1 MRCRPGIAGTIFA
14 AFSLLLLAAMV
25 ISQPVRLVAADEEK
39 KQSGEAKKGDEATVK
54 PAASDNPT
62 PTNPADPTAPLRRL
76 LPEDDVWI
84 DPKNKQIVIE
94 GEVCLTRGL
103 LEMFACLKGSK
114 EHESVVA
121 ANAKAYP
128 VHAALLAL
136 GAKSGSP
143 AKFDPKYVPAS
154 GTPIDVMVYWTDDKG
169 QPQKAKAQDW
179 VRDIKT
185 QKPMGP
191 SWVFAGSAFHH
202 NEVTGK
208 NIYIADA
215 YGDFICVSNFPSALL
230 DIPVESSQEN
240 AELAFE
246 ANTEKIPPRGTKVK
260 IVLMPKIEKQA
271 AGKLNRRDAEA
282 QRETTPKSDT
292 DKK

>member
-1 MRCRPGIAGTIFA
+1 MAMQSMRHA
-14 AFSLLLLAAMV
+14 
-25 ISQPVRLVAADEEK
+25 AADEEK
-39 KQSGEAKKGDEATVK
+39 KPAGETPKAGETPANP
-54 PAASDNPT
+54 PAANEPA

-76 LPEDDVWI
+76 LPDEDVWL
-84 DPKNKQIVIE
+84 DTKNKQIVIE

-121 ANAKAYP
+121 AKTKAYP

-136 GAKSGSP
+136 GAKQGSP
-143 AKFDPKYVPAS
+143 AIFEPKYTPAT
-154 GTPIDVMVYWTDDKG
+154 GTQIDVMVYWTDDKG

-185 QKPMGP
+185 QKPLAT
-191 SWVFAGSAFHH
+191 SWVFAGSKFHH

-208 NIYIADA
+208 NVYIADA
-215 YGDFICVSNFPSALL
+215 YGDFICVSNFTSALL
-230 DIPVESSQEN
+230 DIPIESSQEN

-260 IVLMPKIEKQA
+260 IVLMPKIEKA
-271 AGKLNRRDAEA
+271 ATKDKSGDAPA
-282 QRETTPKSDT
+282 
-292 DKK
+292 KKQ

>member
-1 MRCRPGIAGTIFA
+1 MRCRPSLAGTIFA

-25 ISQPVRLVAADEEK
+25 TIQPVRLGAADEEK
-39 KQSGEAKKGDEATVK
+39 KQSGETKKADEAPVK
-54 PAASDNPT
+54 PAASDNPA
-62 PTNPADPTAPLRRL
+62 PTNPADPTAPLRQLTRD
-76 LPEDDVWI
+76 ENVWM

-121 ANAKAYP
+121 ANTKAYP

-143 AKFDPKYVPAS
+143 AKFEPKYVSAN
-154 GTPIDVMVYWTDDKG
+154 GTPIDVMIYWTDDKG

-185 QKPMGP
+185 QKPMAT
-191 SWVFAGSAFHH
+191 SWVFAGSTFHH

-208 NIYIADA
+208 NIYMADA
-215 YGDFICVSNFPSALL
+215 YGEFICVSNFPSALL

-240 AELAFE
+240 ADLAFE

-271 AGKLNRRDAEA
+271 AAKDKPG
-282 QRETTPKSDT
+282 ETPA
-292 DKK
+292 KK

>member
-1 MRCRPGIAGTIFA
+1 MMRCRPSLAGKIFA
-14 AFSLLLLAAMV
+14 IFSLSLIAV
-25 ISQPVRLVAADEEK
+25 TVVVRPVQFAAADEEK
-39 KQSGEAKKGDEATVK
+39 NPAGETPKTGEAPTNPKAADG
-54 PAASDNPT
+54 PA
-62 PTNPADPTAPLRRL
+62 PTNPADPTATLKRL
-76 LPEDDVWI
+76 LPDDENVWI
-84 DPKNKQIVIE
+84 DRKNKHIVIE

-121 ANAKAYP
+121 AKTKAYA

-143 AKFDPKYVPAS
+143 AKFDPKYAPAS

-185 QKPMGP
+185 QKTLAT
-191 SWVFAGSAFHH
+191 SWVFAGSAFHF
-202 NEVTGK
+202 NEVTKK
-208 NIYIADA
+208 NVYIADA

-230 DIPVESSQEN
+230 DIPIESSQEN

-271 AGKLNRRDAEA
+271 AAKDKPG
-282 QRETTPKSDT
+282 ETPA
-292 DKK
+292 KK